1 MCAVGGIGSFWSL
14 RLSPGLPDHGAK
26 GFLKACQLCGA
37 AGHTAVGVLGLM
49 SAFLCCST
57 ALLGLICPGLCAV
70 SGSTR
75 KDGSSFA
82 DLGTSTLP
90 LAMPLRC
97 CREASGDGGTQV
109 ILWKSLEQ
117 GLAHENLVKVAVLF
131 PLSCAMVYLLW
142 EPGGGLRLFMKFLS
156 LNQPGALIKP
166 VLWRTCSWV
175 LSILSEFC
183 VANWDV
189 LPLT

>member
-1 MCAVGGIGSFWSL
+1 MGPKAFWRLVSSVEQQDTLLWAYLDSCLLFYAVVLPFW
-14 RLSPGLPDHGAK
+14 
-26 GFLKACQLCGA
+26 
-37 AGHTAVGVLGLM
+37 
-49 SAFLCCST
+49 
-57 ALLGLICPGLCAV
+57 GLICPDLCAV
-70 SGSTR
+70 SGRTR

-90 LAMPLRC
+90 LAMPLCC

-117 GLAHENLVKVAVLF
+117 GLAHESLVKVAVLF

-142 EPGGGLRLFMKFLS
+142 EPGGGLKLFMKFLS

-166 VLWRTCSWV
+166 VLWRRCSWV

-183 VANWDV
+183 VAIWDV